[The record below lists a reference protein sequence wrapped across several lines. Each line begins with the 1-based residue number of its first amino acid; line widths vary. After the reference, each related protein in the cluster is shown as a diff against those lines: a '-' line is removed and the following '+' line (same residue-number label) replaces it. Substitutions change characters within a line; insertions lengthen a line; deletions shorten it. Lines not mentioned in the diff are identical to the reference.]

1 MSRPRENGD
10 ETDVERSKRPKL
22 ELEGEG
28 EDATQVRS
36 PTAEINRSLCTETPH
51 SHGR

>member
-1 MSRPRENGD
+1 MSRPRENGE
-10 ETDVERSKRPKL
+10 ETDGERSKRQKL

-36 PTAEINRSLCTETPH
+36 SQPQK
-51 SHGR
+51 